1 MRREQARRRERARKT
16 RGRRA
21 VLHLPALPSTPRN
34 APPWTHAPWNEGW
47 RALPRDRRAR
57 SRGMVDRRTPPG
69 LPGSSVCS
77 RGGGARPHPNQPS
90 CAQTA
95 PQRSPPHVYGVVAS
109 LPRRGGGTET
119 PRRLHGGSRA
129 IPSALHM
136 PQNTTQTTAH
146 APIPYRRAG
155 GGQAPAM
162 ARPAAFSGG
171 ARPSHFVTGAC
182 LLTVLALPC
191 GRLWAG
197 GCRANSSRRGLRCC
211 LCWRWGVFGV
221 ARVCVCPAGAALCR
235 RVFRV
240 FCCVALFGC
249 LV

>member
-1 MRREQARRRERARKT
+1 MRSLPVLPNLCNLRRARGPALRSTPPCTASFCACARHAARQHYPNTIKTNVNSATNIRGAREWQRVPTQGSPPRKMRREQARRRERARKT

-21 VLHLPALPSTPRN
+21 VLHLRALPSTPRN

-95 PQRSPPHVYGVVAS
+95 PQRSPPHVHGVVAS

-136 PQNTTQTTAH
+136 P
-146 APIPYRRAG
+146 
-155 GGQAPAM
+155 
-162 ARPAAFSGG
+162 
-171 ARPSHFVTGAC
+171 
-182 LLTVLALPC
+182 
-191 GRLWAG
+191 
-197 GCRANSSRRGLRCC
+197 
-211 LCWRWGVFGV
+211 
-221 ARVCVCPAGAALCR
+221 
-235 RVFRV
+235 
-240 FCCVALFGC
+240 
-249 LV
+249 